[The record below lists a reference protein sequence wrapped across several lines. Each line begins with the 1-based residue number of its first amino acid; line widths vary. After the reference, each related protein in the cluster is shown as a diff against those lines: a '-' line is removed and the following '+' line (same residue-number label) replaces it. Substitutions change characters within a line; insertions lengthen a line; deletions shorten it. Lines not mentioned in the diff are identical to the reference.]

1 MALKNFRRV
10 TFSLP
15 KATILKLEMTIP
27 KNKRS
32 KFVAELIER
41 KCTSKKE
48 ELSFEQYCKYWDDLT
63 ANSSRKTNKTAVEL
77 VREDR
82 QSH

>member
-1 MALKNFRRV
+1 MASRNFKRV

-15 KATILKLEMTIP
+15 KTTILKLEMSIP

-32 KFVAELIER
+32 KFVAELIDR
-41 KCTSKKE
+41 KCKSKKE
-48 ELSFEQYCKYWDDLT
+48 EITFEEYCKFWDDL
-63 ANSSRKTNKTAVEL
+63 AKNSSRKTNKTAAEL